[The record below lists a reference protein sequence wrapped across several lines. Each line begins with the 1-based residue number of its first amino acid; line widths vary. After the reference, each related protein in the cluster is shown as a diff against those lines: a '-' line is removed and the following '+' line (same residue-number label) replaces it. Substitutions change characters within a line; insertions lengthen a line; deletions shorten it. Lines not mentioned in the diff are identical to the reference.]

1 MAVDEMAAR
10 VARVAFLIAVQ
21 SVTASEETFK
31 AFISR
36 YGRDYDSGTY
46 RERFR
51 LFESRA
57 EEVHRLNANPK
68 RRWTAGLGPLADY
81 TDEELAELRG
91 WRGTATAEGPQAAQA
106 ALVQVNSLPEQFLN
120 WTTLSSLQNVF
131 DQGSCGS
138 CWAVTS
144 AVVLMAH
151 AEIYQSPQ
159 RSFSVQELVDCVP
172 NPNAC
177 GGTGGCSGAT
187 VELAMNYAMH
197 LGLREETQNPYRR
210 RTGRCGLSGGSGG
223 SLSAFQ
229 ADGHRE
235 DLGEEAVD
243 IVNQT
248 AAQNYEDLAA
258 LKYLHEHQDMS
269 SVGAHLA
276 AKDSL
281 GLQSGLRG
289 WQRLPVNSYEPLLR
303 AVYERGPVG
312 VSVAART
319 WHLYSTGVFDY
330 CDQDAVIDHAVTLIG
345 FGRDEMISEKFWL
358 IQNSWGHRWGE
369 GGRIRL
375 LRDEEQRCGWDRQA
389 QKGTACK
396 GDPSRVRVCGMC
408 GILYDSVVPHFAA

>member
-1 MAVDEMAAR
+1 MAAR
-10 VARVAFLIAVQ
+10 VARVALLIAQ
-21 SVTASEETFK
+21 SVAFVTASEETFK

-36 YGRDYDSGTY
+36 YGRDYVSGSTTY

-57 EEVHRLNANPK
+57 EEVYRLNANPK
-68 RRWTAGLGPLADY
+68 RRWTAGLGPLADF
-81 TDEELAELRG
+81 TEDELAALSG
-91 WRGTATAEGPQAAQA
+91 WRGTATAGPAPAAQA

-151 AEIYQSPQ
+151 AEIYRSPQ

-197 LGLREETQNPYRR
+197 LGLGEESQNPYRR
-210 RTGRCGLSGGSGG
+210 RTGRCRLSGG

-243 IVNQT
+243 NVNQT
-248 AAQNYEDLAA
+248 AAQHYEDLAA

-269 SVGAHLA
+269 SVGARLA

-358 IQNSWGHRWGE
+358 IQNSWGHHWGE
-369 GGRIRL
+369 AGRIRL